1 MEAIVALKETLGAD
15 TSQEANGEVDGEV
28 GGVLAIILG
37 SGKKEPRRV
46 NNK

>member
-1 MEAIVALKETLGAD
+1 MKAIEALKETLGAD

-28 GGVLAIILG
+28 GGMLVIILA
-37 SGKKEPRRV
+37 SGKKEPRRM